1 MRIIIYAH
9 VCWQVNKTS
18 DSILTRSPF
27 WAREANKQAEHTS
40 ASFSLLCHPHCR
52 LRARNATSYHT
63 EDECQGKLQISSPAW
78 RRHCISWIQIKNSQ
92 HTWTAD
98 LQKVQD
104 FQASSWQPNLVGT
117 SLSLNRHKDRSASS
131 SGSGHPGAPF
141 LPMSSPT
148 SRFFWSQRR
157 TNVGSSVQDPR
168 HVPS

>member
-40 ASFSLLCHPHCR
+40 AAFSLLCHHHCR

-63 EDECQGKLQISSPAW
+63 EESA
-78 RRHCISWIQIKNSQ
+78 RRTCKSLPQPGEGTAFPEPRSKRAS

-104 FQASSWQPNLVGT
+104 FQAGSWQPNLVGT
-117 SLSLNRHKDRSASS
+117 SLSLNRHEDRSASS

-141 LPMSSPT
+141 LPVSSPT

-157 TNVGSSVQDPR
+157 TNVDSSV
-168 HVPS
+168 